1 MDTIEEDWQRSTRL
15 HNGELGS
22 SLDPPEGQQSDYED
36 EVQGSNAFA
45 DLTDLENEDFIFV
58 F

>member
-1 MDTIEEDWQRSTRL
+1 MGTIQENWERDTRL

-22 SLDPPEGQQSDYED
+22 SLDHPEGQSSDYE
-36 EVQGSNAFA
+36 EENPNSNAFA